1 MQKEQLKTRKIN
13 DKKCSIN
20 TQNTLRLS
28 TLYSLLQIK
37 PDLHLILT
45 CPHRPS
51 KQYDEKIGILY
62 IEDKNGQLFDHR
74 LNYLVMNKSLLYDQF
89 CYPIPN
95 GSFDE
100 FVNLSKEEYVQK
112 HQIDMT
118 KLSEDEQMKENTK
131 HQNYALKHSKE
142 YFDVIKSHILTDI
155 LLFELHKLFNSQM
168 NSISSIEISETNQME
183 SEINESKIDEIDIK
197 IEINELTDIKEL
209 NKLIQ
214 LNEINKLYEMN
225 VISEIEKI
233 EKSEKRNQRNKRRR
247 EKYHERKCHIISMEK
262 IYTKQSPHPHKISS
276 FSLNHLPFFFQ
287 GIFHSFHET
296 KQFLQNEGTIIQ
308 KQFENV
314 IGYSKRFQWQ
324 FLILG
329 DDEIICEKLK
339 KMIETNSF
347 STIISRKGNIHQL
360 KRRDFLHS
368 IEDEIS
374 SQFSVK
380 IDEKIREKENENA
393 TKTSFSFSFDEEYWI
408 NDQQMSFI
416 SFEN

>member
-28 TLYSLLQIK
+28 ALYSLLQIK
-37 PDLHLILT
+37 PDLHVILT

-183 SEINESKIDEIDIK
+183 SEINESKIDEIDIEIEMK
-197 IEINELTDIKEL
+197 ELKEINEI
-209 NKLIQ
+209 
-214 LNEINKLYEMN
+214 YE
-225 VISEIEKI
+225 
-233 EKSEKRNQRNKRRR
+233 
-247 EKYHERKCHIISMEK
+247 
-262 IYTKQSPHPHKISS
+262 
-276 FSLNHLPFFFQ
+276 
-287 GIFHSFHET
+287 
-296 KQFLQNEGTIIQ
+296 IIQ
-308 KQFENV
+308 
-314 IGYSKRFQWQ
+314 I
-324 FLILG
+324 
-329 DDEIICEKLK
+329 
-339 KMIETNSF
+339 
-347 STIISRKGNIHQL
+347 KG
-360 KRRDFLHS
+360 
-368 IEDEIS
+368 
-374 SQFSVK
+374 V
-380 IDEKIREKENENA
+380 EKEG
-393 TKTSFSFSFDEEYWI
+393 
-408 NDQQMSFI
+408 
-416 SFEN
+416 